1 MTSEWQGMTKD
12 LDVSDKK
19 GYIYI
24 LTNASDKILY
34 VGITS
39 DLIKRIYEHKKKLVE
54 GFSQKYNL
62 TKLVY
67 YEICDDIYS
76 AISREKQIKGWIR
89 SKKIDL
95 IQKLNPTWADL
106 YYKLL

>member
-1 MTSEWQGMTKD
+1 
-12 LDVSDKK
+12 VSDKT

-24 LTNASDKILY
+24 LTNSSDEVLY
-34 VGITS
+34 IGVTS
-39 DLIKRIYEHKKKLVE
+39 NLIKRIYEHKNKLVE

-67 YEICDDIYS
+67 YETVNDMYS
-76 AISREKQIKGWIR
+76 AITREKQIKGWLR

-95 IQKLNPTWADL
+95 IQRMNPNWTDLSLNL
-106 YYKLL
+106 H